1 MNDTAADIDAL
12 IEAIGR
18 IRPTRVQLN
27 TVARPPYESY
37 AEPIDS
43 LRMQEVKE
51 QIEETYDGPVDVL
64 AGIDEDGAAMQ
75 ASDRRPL
82 QDTPD
87 GSAEQ
92 QEIINLL
99 QRRPCTAADIAK
111 TINLGK
117 KNVTDILAD
126 MKKKGNI
133 KQQIHG
139 GKKYYRALLL
149 QEKKI

>member
-1 MNDTAADIDAL
+1 
-12 IEAIGR
+12 
-18 IRPTRVQLN
+18 
-27 TVARPPYESY
+27 
-37 AEPIDS
+37 
-43 LRMQEVKE
+43 MQEVKE